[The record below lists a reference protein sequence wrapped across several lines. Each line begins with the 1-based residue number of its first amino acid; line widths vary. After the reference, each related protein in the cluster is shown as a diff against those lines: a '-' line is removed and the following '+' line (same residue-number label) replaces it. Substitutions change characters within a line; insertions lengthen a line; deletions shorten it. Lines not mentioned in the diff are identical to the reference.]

1 LKNSEGYLPAIHIQ
15 NYKEL
20 LMVENH
26 NYSKVGNLSLDS
38 AIEVESRTAEPAQNN
53 KFKTVALASA
63 LLLLYGVAIVLL
75 MHPISKTG

>member
-1 LKNSEGYLPAIHIQ
+1 MKNSEGYLPAIHVQ

-20 LMVENH
+20 VMAENH
-26 NYSKVGNLSLDS
+26 NYMKVGNLSLDS
-38 AIEVESRTAEPAQNN
+38 VIEVESRSGDPAQNN